1 MVGRPIFKNIKQL
14 TIKFKK
20 LSDKAVQP
28 VRATNSG
35 AGYNL
40 TAVYAKT
47 EVNERGQIVIAYHTD
62 LAVEMPEGYEGIIRP
77 TNTIS
82 SKTLR
87 MCDAPSVIGGTFE
100 DELVVRFVTTTDVI
114 PAVYKEGEQIA
125 QLVINKIEDVEFVEF
140 IDTTE
145 QSATEGD
152 QSLPETEG
160 EPTNSESTETVS
172 GGEENVPEEA

>member
-1 MVGRPIFKNIKQL
+1 M
-14 TIKFKK
+14 TINFKK

-40 TAVYAKT
+40 TATSITT
-47 EVNERGQIVIAYHTD
+47 EVNERGQLVLIYHTG
-62 LAVEMPEGYEGIIRP
+62 LAVELPEGYEGVIRP

-82 SKTLR
+82 QKTLR
-87 MCDAPSVIGGTFE
+87 MCDAPAVVSGSMN
-100 DELVVRFVTTTDVI
+100 DEICVRFITTTDVI

-125 QLVINKIEDVEFVEF
+125 QLVINKIEDVEFVEY
-140 IDTTE
+140 IDTTDE
-145 QSATEGD
+145 ESAPTGP

-160 EPTNSESTETVS
+160 EPINSETATEGS
-172 GGEENVPEEA
+172 GGEENIPEQA

>member
-1 MVGRPIFKNIKQL
+1 M

-40 TAVYAKT
+40 TAAAIST
-47 EVNERGQIVIAYHTD
+47 DVNERGQIVIVYHTN
-62 LAVEMPEGYEGIIRP
+62 LAVDIPEGYEGIIRP
-77 TNTIS
+77 TDS
-82 SKTLR
+82 LASKTIR
-87 MCDAPSVIGGTFE
+87 MIDAPKVISGNMD
-100 DELVVRFVTTTDVI
+100 DEIVVKFITTTDVV
-114 PAVYKEGEQIA
+114 PAVYREGEQIA
-125 QLVINKIEDVEFVEF
+125 QLVINKIEDVEFVEY
-140 IDTTE
+140 IDTTQ
-145 QSATEGD
+145 QSAADES

-160 EPTNSESTETVS
+160 EPNNSETEAAS

>member
-1 MVGRPIFKNIKQL
+1 M

-20 LSDKAVQP
+20 ISEKAVQP

-40 TAVYAKT
+40 AAVSVTT
-47 EVNERGQIVIAYHTD
+47 EVNERGQLVLLYHTGI
-62 LAVEMPEGYEGIIRP
+62 AVEMPAGYEGVIRP
-77 TNTIS
+77 TNSIAA
-82 SKTLR
+82 KTLR
-87 MCDAPSVIGGTFE
+87 MIDAPSVISGNMD
-100 DELVVRFVTTTDVI
+100 DEIVVRFITTTDVI

-145 QSATEGD
+145 SSAGEGE
-152 QSLPETEG
+152 QGLPENEG
-160 EPTNSESTETVS
+160 EPTNPVEAEAPS
-172 GGEENVPEEA
+172 GGEENVPEAA

>member
-1 MVGRPIFKNIKQL
+1 M

-40 TAVYAKT
+40 TAAAVST
-47 EVNERGQIVIAYHTD
+47 DVNERGQIVIVYHTN
-62 LAVEMPEGYEGIIRP
+62 LSVEMPEGYEGVLRP
-77 TNTIS
+77 VDSIA

-87 MCDAPSVIGGTFE
+87 MVDAPKVISGNID
-100 DELVVRFVTTTDVI
+100 DEIVVKFITTTDVV
-114 PAVYKEGEQIA
+114 PAVYREGEQIA
-125 QLVINKIEDVEFVEF
+125 QLVINKIEDVEFIEY

-145 QSATEGD
+145 QSAGEGD
-152 QSLPETEG
+152 QSLPESEG
-160 EPTNSESTETVS
+160 MPTNSDQPNEPS
-172 GGEENVPEEA
+172 GGETNIPEEA

>member
-1 MVGRPIFKNIKQL
+1 M

-40 TAVYAKT
+40 TAAAVST
-47 EVNERGQIVIAYHTD
+47 DVNERGQIVIVYHTN
-62 LAVEMPEGYEGIIRP
+62 LSVEMPEGYEGILRP
-77 TNTIS
+77 VDTIA
-82 SKTLR
+82 SKTIR
-87 MCDAPSVIGGTFE
+87 MVDAPKVISGNID
-100 DELVVRFVTTTDVI
+100 DEIVVKFITTTDVV
-114 PAVYKEGEQIA
+114 PAVYKEGEYIA

-145 QSATEGD
+145 QSAGEDG
-152 QSLPETEG
+152 QSLPEAEG
-160 EPTNSESTETVS
+160 MPTNSGESNEPS
-172 GGEENVPEEA
+172 GGEENIPEEA

>member
-1 MVGRPIFKNIKQL
+1 M

-40 TAVYAKT
+40 TAAGIST
-47 EVNERGQIVIAYHTD
+47 EVNERGQLILVYHTG
-62 LAVEMPEGYEGIIRP
+62 LSVEIPEGYEGVIRP
-77 TNTIS
+77 AATIS

-87 MCDAPSVIGGTFE
+87 MIGAPYAITGNMD
-100 DELVVRFVTTTDVI
+100 DEIVAKFVATTDVV
-114 PAVYKEGEQIA
+114 PAVYKEGENIA
-125 QLVINKIEDVEFVEF
+125 QLVINKIEDVEFIEF

-145 QSATEGD
+145 NKESSATEDEQG
-152 QSLPETEG
+152 LPENEG
-160 EPTNSESTETVS
+160 EPTNPDNIEAVS
-172 GGEENVPEEA
+172 GGEENIPEQAQ

>member
-1 MVGRPIFKNIKQL
+1 M

-40 TAVYAKT
+40 TAVAAST
-47 EVNERGQIVIAYHTD
+47 DVNERGQIVIVYHTN
-62 LAVEMPEGYEGIIRP
+62 LSVEMPEGYEGILRP
-77 TNTIS
+77 VDSIA

-87 MCDAPSVIGGTFE
+87 MVGAPKVISGNID
-100 DELVVRFVTTTDVI
+100 DEIVVKFVTTTDVV
-114 PAVYKEGEQIA
+114 PAAYKEGEYIA

-145 QSATEGD
+145 HSAGEGE
-152 QSLPETEG
+152 QSLPENKDMS
-160 EPTNSESTETVS
+160 TNSDQPNEPS
-172 GGEENVPEEA
+172 GDSNEGVEEAQ